1 MNDIPL
7 PQQVATT
14 SETEKIIAEASES
27 VTNSGRRNEIAESL
41 KSKSM
46 LKQQIFD
53 NTHHVFS
60 ELKEILQE
68 YAVEMNEDLDD
79 VDRRI
84 KLEYR
89 DRGKFEAQLQLAGD
103 ILIFSMHTNI
113 FLFERENIVWQNS
126 YVKNDKRNAYCG
138 VIHIYN
144 FLADSFKYNRAAD
157 EGYLVAR
164 IFVNREMQY
173 MVEGKRQ
180 VSFRHNNFGQGVITP
195 AALVEIV
202 ENTMAYTLDFDLL
215 LPPYDTIKV
224 VNVEQMNT
232 KIENSKLQ
240 TGKRLGYQFRS
251 DDV

>member
-1 MNDIPL
+1 MDENKTDAKRVQI
-7 PQQVATT
+7 V
-14 SETEKIIAEASES
+14 ET
-27 VTNSGRRNEIAESL
+27 L
-41 KSKSM
+41 KTKSA
-46 LKQQIFD
+46 LLQRIFD
-53 NTHHVFS
+53 NTQQVFGQ
-60 ELKEILQE
+60 LKEILQE
-68 YAVEMNEDLDD
+68 YAVEVNEQLEGVTDKR
-79 VDRRI
+79 V
-84 KLEYR
+84 KMEYR

-103 ILIFSMHTNI
+103 ILIFSMHTNV
-113 FLFERENIVWQNS
+113 FQFERENIIWQNS
-126 YVKNDKRNAYCG
+126 YVKQDKQNAYCG

-164 IFVNREMQY
+164 IFINRDFQY

-180 VSFRHNNFGQGVITP
+180 VTYRHDNFGQGAITP
-195 AALVEIV
+195 EALTDII

-215 LPPYDTIKV
+215 VPPYDAVKLV
-224 VNVEQMNT
+224 SVDQMNT